1 LNNLKQQ
8 VHLVKDYS
16 VFNATTE
23 IEFINNK
30 NQYLKN
36 IENYASKLELHILSI
51 LSTINIE
58 NSNGLQ
64 DKFKKIILPEINLKT
79 NLVINEPTYF

>member
-1 LNNLKQQ
+1 LSNLKQQ
-8 VHLVKDYS
+8 VYLVKDYS

-23 IEFINNK
+23 IEFKNNK

-79 NLVINEPTYF
+79 NLVINEPRYF